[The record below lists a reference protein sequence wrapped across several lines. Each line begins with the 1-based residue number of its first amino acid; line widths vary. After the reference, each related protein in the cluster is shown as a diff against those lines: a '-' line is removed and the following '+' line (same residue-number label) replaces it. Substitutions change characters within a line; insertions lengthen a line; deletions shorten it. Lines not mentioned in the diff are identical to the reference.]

1 MEELY
6 NESLFNE
13 WYDSLFDVSTRLTEP
28 LAIEEIWN
36 YAKNKAIGILN
47 SKYPWREYEQRCL
60 LAKKEI
66 YDTNRIISIY
76 VRSPNISIIF
86 TIIKDILLSMMIYSA
101 DKLTI
106 KNHII
111 NNIDNNNIRFRKEI
125 GIILEKKA
133 NDEIEINY
141 NYNIAPPE
149 VDSNIDEQ
157 YDDDEQEHIDYNK
170 ELNKF
175 IVDPIYGQCYP
186 GIVSVLGTL
195 GLVSEDKFTIEKYVD
210 LYNEAEEAVIK
221 VMESEHPEI
230 EIPNIQ
236 ADFIRNYPDRK
247 NGNIIIT
254 TRERQY
260 GCILEMVFLIALF
273 DSMKEKSD
281 LVMTALQDCRE
292 YIEYII
298 DYNIPYT
305 SNPLWKLIAE
315 RIPPKNRLRLEDVQK
330 EKEQLID
337 QVEQMKET
345 LRQKDEEIENL
356 KLGMIKEENQY
367 KPWSSNDKINILHYL
382 LNLQDN
388 LFGEERKQF
397 KELCKFMTKAEDTT
411 LERLL
416 SQDSLIKMKKNRD
429 ILLDEYP
436 ILKRK

>member
-28 LAIEEIWN
+28 LAVEEIWN
-36 YAKNKAIGILN
+36 YAKNKAIGILD

-66 YDTNRIISIY
+66 YNTSRIISIY
-76 VRSPNISIIF
+76 VSCPNVNTIL

-111 NNIDNNNIRFRKEI
+111 NNLDINIIRYRKEI
-125 GIILEKKA
+125 KIILEKKA

-157 YDDDEQEHIDYNK
+157 YDDDEQEDIDYNK
-170 ELNKF
+170 ELNEY
-175 IVDPIYGQCYP
+175 ITDPIYGQCYP
-186 GIVSVLGTL
+186 GIVSDLGAL
-195 GLVSEDKFTIEKYVD
+195 GLVSEDKFTIENYVD
-210 LYNEAEEAVIK
+210 LYNEAKEAVIK

-298 DYNIPYT
+298 DYNKPYT
-305 SNPLWKLIAE
+305 SNTLWKLIAE

-337 QVEQMKET
+337 KVEQLEET